1 MRIWTLLCFLV
12 GVTSFGYQFNVR
24 PWTAT
29 TKPKLRASKYD
40 ELNDERFGRKA
51 AWNALFS
58 RGVEYVGRESESAF
72 YPLKFPISPESSD
85 KSRES
90 DVKSGSSGVESGK
103 LPRVMN
109 LALLPSFSQGPL
121 FPTSREFLF
130 IYEMRFRGLMNE
142 AEKCDGLLGHCFI
155 SKEDE
160 VAAVGSLCR
169 IIESKKL
176 ADGKGF
182 FIIEAQQR
190 FRVLKMYQRTPYIRA
205 EVELLTDEELLLEP
219 TQQAAAATESQ
230 AIAEAVY
237 VCLKQYL
244 RINRASTDVFEEE
257 DEDDEDDDEDD
268 DSGAE
273 GVVVVM
279 GDEGVQLSEE
289 RTETGWYIGLNGDGP
304 VLRSDGNGRT
314 IGDEREEDDEDEE
327 DEDDDDDD
335 DDTDYLNLTAAIR
348 DSKPLPAN
356 RAQTTPP
363 AELLA
368 RYSSFS
374 FAVTNL
380 LHKDVDVLQQ
390 LMQHSSILNR
400 LRGLRAILA
409 DAVEELSDALIDEG
423 ILVTDDLE
431 AIAAMSR
438 DAHDDDSSLL
448 PEPGSDGLTLDREL
462 DNELLGRMGLSFD
475 MFVSESRFDER
486 LGKMVVSTATLGKQD
501 VGKGRGTQIDEF
513 DDPAAFQ

>member
-1 MRIWTLLCFLV
+1 MRILTLLCFLV
-12 GVTSFGYQFNVR
+12 GVTSFGYRFNVR
-24 PWTAT
+24 PWT
-29 TKPKLRASKYD
+29 KQKLWVSKYD
-40 ELNDERFGRKA
+40 ELNDERFDRKA

-58 RGVEYVGRESESAF
+58 RGVEYVGRESSESAF
-72 YPLKFPISPESSD
+72 YPLKIPISPESSE

-90 DVKSGSSGVESGK
+90 DVISGSTRGESGK
-103 LPRVMN
+103 LGRFMN
-109 LALLPSFSQGPL
+109 LAILPSFSQGPL

-142 AEKCDGLLGHCFI
+142 AEKLDGLLGHCFI
-155 SKEDE
+155 NKEDE

-169 IIESKKL
+169 ITESKKL
-176 ADGKGF
+176 VDGKGF

-190 FRVLKMYQRTPYIRA
+190 FRILKINQRTPYIRA
-205 EVELLTDEELLLEP
+205 EVELLSDEEFLLEP
-219 TQQAAAATESQ
+219 TQQAVAATESQ

-237 VCLKQYL
+237 ICLKQYL
-244 RINRASTDVFEEE
+244 RINRVSNDVFEDEE
-257 DEDDEDDDEDD
+257 EDDDDDDDDD
-268 DSGAE
+268 DSEGEGE

-279 GDEGVQLSEE
+279 GDEGIQLSEE
-289 RTETGWYIGLNGDGP
+289 RTDTGWYIGLDGDGP

-314 IGDEREEDDEDEE
+314 SGDEREEDIEDEE
-327 DEDDDDDD
+327 DEDDEDDG
-335 DDTDYLNLTAAIR
+335 TDYLNLTAAIR
-348 DSKPLPAN
+348 DSKPLPASK
-356 RAQTTPP
+356 AKTTPP

-380 LHKDVDVLQQ
+380 LLKDVDVLQQ

-409 DAVEELSDALIDEG
+409 DAVQELSDALIDEG
-423 ILVTDDLE
+423 ILVNDDLE

-438 DAHDDDSSLL
+438 DVHDDDSSLL

-486 LGKMVVSTATLGKQD
+486 LGKMVSTATLGKQD
-501 VGKGRGTQIDEF
+501 VVKGRGTQIDDF